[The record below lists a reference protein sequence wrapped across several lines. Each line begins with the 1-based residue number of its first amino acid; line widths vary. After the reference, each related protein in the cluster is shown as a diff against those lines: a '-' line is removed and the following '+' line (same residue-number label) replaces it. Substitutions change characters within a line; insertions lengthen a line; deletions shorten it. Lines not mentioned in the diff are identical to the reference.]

1 MGKKKAGGKKAGGG
15 KKKKG
20 PEFYTGEEDLSP
32 FGFKLRD
39 IVCTPIGLKGT
50 VIGVKYDPPGPEN
63 KDSAQIWVEYADGK
77 RCPLEPKLHSGFI
90 GQAAGYR
97 RVSEADHI
105 WRDVEIVQAKIQVSG
120 VGVACACVWAP
131 STHPLDSPV
140 RRAHSVR

>member
-1 MGKKKAGGKKAGGG
+1 VVRVA
-15 KKKKG
+15 
-20 PEFYTGEEDLSP
+20 ELVCSP
-32 FGFKLRD
+32 RQLRD

-63 KDSAQIWVEYADGK
+63 KDSAQIWVEYPDGK

-105 WRDVEIVQAKIQVSG
+105 WRDVEIVQAKIQVRPPMETLFNST
-120 VGVACACVWAP
+120 P
-131 STHPLDSPV
+131 SPTLPDLRLPH
-140 RRAHSVR
+140 RALR